1 MFKIVII
8 TSSLFIFFVCFGVS
22 VQAADLFF
30 YSESNT
36 IKTGKFFELDVL
48 FNSPDDM
55 INALEGELYFPQN
68 LLSVIDI
75 RENNSIINFW
85 LEKPVVSANK
95 IKFSGIIPGGYQGQ
109 GNLFKVIF
117 RADNSGKGQIAASD
131 VRILLNDGYGTDVAV
146 SIEPFDIDI
155 SEETVS
161 PEDILVV
168 DISDQYPP
176 EPFTP
181 IITKISDIGGDNYL
195 LIFATQDKS
204 SGIDYYQIKEG
215 YSPFIDATSPYIL
228 RNQSLDKKIIIKAV
242 DKSGNIR
249 QVSIAPVYLNHW
261 YENFVFFA
269 IIVAVA
275 GLLIVG
281 RIRWKK

>member
-95 IKFSGIIPGGYQGQ
+95 IKFSG
-109 GNLFKVIF
+109 K
-117 RADNSGKGQIAASD
+117 K
-131 VRILLNDGYGTDVAV
+131 
-146 SIEPFDIDI
+146 
-155 SEETVS
+155 
-161 PEDILVV
+161 
-168 DISDQYPP
+168 
-176 EPFTP
+176 
-181 IITKISDIGGDNYL
+181 
-195 LIFATQDKS
+195 
-204 SGIDYYQIKEG
+204 
-215 YSPFIDATSPYIL
+215 
-228 RNQSLDKKIIIKAV
+228 LDKKEKKRRSDI
-242 DKSGNIR
+242 
-249 QVSIAPVYLNHW
+249 LNR
-261 YENFVFFA
+261 A
-269 IIVAVA
+269 
-275 GLLIVG
+275 
-281 RIRWKK
+281 WKKSKKPRIK